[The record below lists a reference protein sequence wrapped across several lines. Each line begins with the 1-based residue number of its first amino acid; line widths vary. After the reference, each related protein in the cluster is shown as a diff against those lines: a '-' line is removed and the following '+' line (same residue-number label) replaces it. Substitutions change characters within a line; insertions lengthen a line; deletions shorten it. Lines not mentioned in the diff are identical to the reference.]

1 MPNAHMTY
9 ALIAISAGIAV
20 PILAAINS
28 SYGQT
33 IGNVNIAS
41 LTLVCGAS
49 LTVLAVV
56 LFTGTPL
63 PDPASFRK
71 AAWWHFTAGCFI
83 AYYVLSIT
91 YVAPR
96 FGVGNAIVFV
106 VVAQIFTAVTIDHF
120 GLFGAAIQALDW
132 RRALGILFLIAGVA
146 LAKSSPAATAASG
159 G

>member
-1 MPNAHMTY
+1 MPSTQFIY

-20 PILAAINS
+20 PILATINA

-41 LTLVCGAS
+41 LTLVCVAS

-56 LFTGTPL
+56 LATGTPL
-63 PDPASFRK
+63 PDVATFKK

-83 AYYVLSIT
+83 AYYVLAIT
-91 YVAPR
+91 FVAPR
-96 FGVGNAIVFV
+96 FGVGNAIIFV

-120 GLFGAAIQALDW
+120 GLLGAAVQHINWQ
-132 RRALGILFLIAGVA
+132 RALGVLFLVVGVA
-146 LAKSSPAATAASG
+146 LAKS
-159 G
+159 